1 MIQPF
6 EGGAHPPTANQVSA
20 VAVFAFVTCLLE
32 SLTDTTLLRFIQAI
46 STAKLG
52 HWVCLAVQIESH
64 VWDGRVLLIHPP
76 IDPRAFCPVAT
87 IRRLIDEASELAVHA
102 SSGTSTAML
111 GLCSTAR
118 VRICMAIRGLSL
130 SRLACTQISLE
141 NLLLHMPE
149 DAHRNL
155 FF

>member
-111 GLCSTAR
+111 GFMLNGASPNLHGNPWALTESLGMHAD
-118 VRICMAIRGLSL
+118 L
-130 SRLACTQISLE
+130 SRKSSASY
-141 NLLLHMPE
+141 
-149 DAHRNL
+149 A
-155 FF
+155 